1 MTSLADRLAA
11 LRDVFDAS
19 FAAPARPCAEE
30 PARALAIR
38 AGDRRLVARIDELAA
53 VEPCRRLV
61 PLAGGPP
68 DLLGLAGLRGRLV
81 AVYDLA
87 ALVGGRPRAGV
98 ADAAAGPA
106 PRWLLVCAGSPE
118 IALAIDEVE
127 GHASLPRASPG
138 AGAGPR
144 ARARDGDDDEHD
156 DERGEHVKE
165 VVDVGGTPR
174 GLLRVPAVAAT
185 VLRRAQ
191 RGAERPRGDR

>member
-11 LRDVFDAS
+11 LRDAFDAS
-19 FAAPARPCAEE
+19 FAAPALPCADE

-38 AGDRRLVARIDELAA
+38 AGDRRLLARIDELAA
-53 VEPCRRLV
+53 VEPCRRIV

-68 DLLGLAGLRGRLV
+68 GLLGLAGLRGRLV

-106 PRWLLVCAGSPE
+106 PRWLLVCAESPDV
-118 IALAIDEVE
+118 ALAIDEIE
-127 GHASLPRASPG
+127 GHASLPRADE
-138 AGAGPR
+138 APR
-144 ARARDGDDDEHD
+144 GRARDGE
-156 DERGEHVKE
+156 DERGEGAGDHVQE
-165 VVDVGGTPR
+165 AVDVDGAPR
-174 GLLRVPAVAAT
+174 GVLRVSAVAAT

-191 RGAERPRGDR
+191 RGAERPRGER